1 MLQVHQAAIDAGD
14 KESGCT
20 IHQVTETVDGGPI
33 VVQKVVQVRKFELHV
48 EKMNDML
55 ITIKIILNS

>member
-1 MLQVHQAAIDAGD
+1 MRI
-14 KESGCT
+14 SWRP
-20 IHQVTETVDGGPI
+20 ETVDGGPI

-55 ITIKIILNS
+55 ITIKIILNSYD